1 VAKASFGGRTSF
13 LKAPTMDE
21 PPVAVTAISA
31 ALGSVTV
38 IHTVIT
44 ASERG
49 AAKGARGTGRP

>member
-1 VAKASFGGRTSF
+1 
-13 LKAPTMDE
+13 MDE